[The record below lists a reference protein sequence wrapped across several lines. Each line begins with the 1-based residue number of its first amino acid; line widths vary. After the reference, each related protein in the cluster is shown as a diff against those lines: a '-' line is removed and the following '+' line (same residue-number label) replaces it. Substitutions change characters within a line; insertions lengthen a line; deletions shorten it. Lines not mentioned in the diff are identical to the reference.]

1 MKLESLNQLLFEQV
15 PAIALW
21 TGTGVILLVILMW
34 VDALFTK
41 YNDMEE
47 MKKGNI
53 AVTTR
58 FIMKLFAQGYILSSS
73 ITVAFSLGEA
83 LMMSVISFI
92 LLLIIEAIVRIVLR
106 SFAGLNLEQGTK
118 DGLMSHALL
127 AGSLHVVGA
136 FIIAS
141 CL

>member
-1 MKLESLNQLLFEQV
+1 MLESVRAAFEQV

-21 TGTGVILLVILMW
+21 TGTGVLLLVVLMW
-34 VDALFTK
+34 IDALFTK
-41 YNDMEE
+41 YNDIQE
-47 MKKGNI
+47 MKNGNV

-73 ITVAFSLGEA
+73 ITVAYSLGEA
-83 LMMSVISFI
+83 ILMSVISFV
-92 LLLIIEAIVRIVLR
+92 LLLIIELIVRISLKML
-106 SFAGLNLEQGTK
+106 AGIDLEEGTK
-118 DGLMSHALL
+118 NGLMSHALL
-127 AGSLHVVGA
+127 GGSLHVVGA

>member
-1 MKLESLNQLLFEQV
+1 MESVLVAFEQV
-15 PAIALW
+15 PAIAVW

-41 YNDMEE
+41 YNDMQE
-47 MKKGNI
+47 MKNGNV

-73 ITVAFSLGEA
+73 ISVAYTLGEA
-83 LMMSVISFI
+83 LLMSVISFVI
-92 LLLIIEAIVRIVLR
+92 LLIIELILR
-106 SFAGLNLEQGTK
+106 MALKLFASLDLEEGTK
-118 DGLMSHALL
+118 KGLMSHALL
-127 AGSLHVVGA
+127 GGSLHVVGA
-136 FIIAS
+136 LIIAS

>member
-1 MKLESLNQLLFEQV
+1 MESIRAAFEQV

-47 MKKGNI
+47 MKNGNV
-53 AVTTR
+53 AVTAR
-58 FIMKLFAQGYILSSS
+58 FIMKLIAQGYILSTS
-73 ITVAFSLGEA
+73 ISVAYSLGEA
-83 LMMSVISFI
+83 LLMSVISFVI
-92 LLLIIEAIVRIVLR
+92 LLIIELLVRLVLKR
-106 SFAGLNLEQGTK
+106 AAGLDLEEGTK
-118 DGLMSHALL
+118 NGLMSHALL
-127 AGSLHVVGA
+127 GGSIHVVGA
-136 FIIAS
+136 IIIAS

>member
-1 MKLESLNQLLFEQV
+1 MESVRAAFEQV

-41 YNDMEE
+41 YNDMQE
-47 MKKGNI
+47 MKNGNV

-73 ITVAFSLGEA
+73 ISVAYTLGEA
-83 LMMSVISFI
+83 LLMSVISFVI
-92 LLLIIEAIVRIVLR
+92 LLIIELILR
-106 SFAGLNLEQGTK
+106 MALKLFASLDLEEGTK
-118 DGLMSHALL
+118 KGLMSHALL
-127 AGSLHVVGA
+127 GGSLHVVGA
-136 FIIAS
+136 LIIAS

>member
-1 MKLESLNQLLFEQV
+1 MAFEQV

-21 TGTGVILLVILMW
+21 TGTGVILLVVLMW

-47 MKKGNI
+47 MKNGNV

-58 FIMKLFAQGYILSSS
+58 FIMKLFAQGYILSQS
-73 ITVAFSLGEA
+73 ISVAYSLGEA
-83 LMMSVISFI
+83 LIMSVISFV
-92 LLLIIEAIVRIVLR
+92 LLLIIEAIVRFALR
-106 SFAGLNLEQGTK
+106 AIAGINLEEGTK
-118 DGLMSHALL
+118 NGLMSHALL